1 MKTRTLFLL
10 SVLVIASIAPT
21 ATAQEKAKL
30 QTYSDSISYAMAA
43 SYATQF
49 QNVLGDS
56 TATYLNPDMYYR
68 GLVETLAG
76 ESQIDSEAQKALQ
89 LKFQS
94 TMQRIKQ
101 STLETVGLENKKVGE
116 DFLKANAEKEG
127 VTTTAS
133 GLQYK
138 VLKEGTGA
146 IPTASN
152 KVKVHYE
159 GRLIDGTVFDSSY
172 DRGEPAVFGVTQ
184 VIKGWTEVLQLMKE
198 GAKYQVYIPSEL
210 AYGTQARGEFIRAN
224 ETLVFDVELI
234 SIQ

>member
-1 MKTRTLFLL
+1 M
-10 SVLVIASIAPT
+10 VLIAPT
-21 ATAQEKAKL
+21 ANAQEKAKL
-30 QTYSDSISYAMAA
+30 KTYSDSISYAMAA

-49 QNVLGDS
+49 QAVLGDS

-76 ESQIDSEAQKALQ
+76 NSQINPQVQKALQ

-101 STLETVGLENKKVGE
+101 STLETVGLENKKAGE
-116 DFLKANAEKEG
+116 EFLRANAKKEG

-146 IPTASN
+146 TPTASN

-172 DRGEPAVFGVTQ
+172 ERGEPAVFGVTQ

-210 AYGTQARGEFIRAN
+210 AYGTQARGEFIREN
-224 ETLVFDVELI
+224 ETLVFDVELMN
-234 SIQ
+234 IQ